1 MNQTSH
7 KTGLPNRTQTMR
19 LHPFVSLPERMRT
32 ACDRSGAN
40 GKSPRKGKRIP
51 LNEINYNEQRDKET
65 GYGYLPR
72 QARQA
77 HHGARYMDHELMTG
91 WLSVDPLAPS
101 CPSFPQPLKNIFA
114 IPKSIRIFA
123 FRKNKEE

>member
-1 MNQTSH
+1 MQQDYTISGGRNAMLLGGILRVCSDAFSSKSSH
-7 KTGLPNRTQTMR
+7 IEFCTNNYKQGRPIDFRCYS
-19 LHPFVSLPERMRT
+19 F
-32 ACDRSGAN
+32 SG
-40 GKSPRKGKRIP
+40 K
-51 LNEINYNEQRDKET
+51 ERDKET
-65 GYGYLPR
+65 GYGYIPH

-114 IPKSIRIFA
+114 IPKNIRIFA

>member
-1 MNQTSH
+1 LNQTSH

-65 GYGYLPR
+65 GYGYIPH